1 MRAAIVGGI
10 IAIISLAAYGIVQ
23 AGWWPRVPVQ
33 QEARAEL
40 SIPPVA
46 PLDAAPATI
55 SPTELDS
62 PVAAAETPAASA
74 EGSGGADVTPV
85 EAAADPIAT
94 PAEVAANPV
103 VAPAPVS
110 ANPVIAPVAA
120 ASARPAIAPVA
131 APAAPAPAP
140 AAPPVVVAQ
149 LAPAPIAPTIRPA
162 GSPPASVAAPAAAPV
177 AAPAAAAPAAAA
189 PQAAAAPPPPA
200 IKAPNIACANPNAMG
215 VSRVVEIDTTG
226 GPGFGSQHFR
236 TLDFLRD
243 HEVVLTFDDGPWLNN
258 TSAVLKALADQ
269 CLRATFF
276 PIGKHATYYPEILK
290 QDVAAGHTIGSH
302 TWSHAD
308 LTKKTPDEAKEEIEK
323 GLSAVHFY
331 AGAATA
337 PFFRFPDLRH
347 PPEMLT
353 YLGQRN
359 IAIFSTDIDSFDFK
373 IKKPD
378 VLIKSVMGKLNKLGK
393 GIILMH
399 DFQKVT
405 ATALPELLGQLKA
418 NGFKIVHMVP
428 KDQVTTL
435 PQFDEAVLKDQK
447 LPTLS
452 TRPTSSVVRT
462 ISEVPGAQPG
472 PQ

>member
-1 MRAAIVGGI
+1 
-10 IAIISLAAYGIVQ
+10 LAAYGIVQ
-23 AGWWPRVPVQ
+23 AGWWPRVPAPQAQLSVPPGPA
-33 QEARAEL
+33 EAALAATAPAEL
-40 SIPPVA
+40 ASDSTI
-46 PLDAAPATI
+46 APAEAPGDAI
-55 SPTELDS
+55 EA
-62 PVAAAETPAASA
+62 PV
-74 EGSGGADVTPV
+74 
-85 EAAADPIAT
+85 
-94 PAEVAANPV
+94 EVAANPIAV
-103 VAPAPVS
+103 PAEPTASPIAAPAPVE
-110 ANPVIAPVAA
+110 APAAVQVAA
-120 ASARPAIAPVA
+120 PATPAPIARPAIAAVA
-131 APAAPAPAP
+131 APPSPAP
-140 AAPPVVVAQ
+140 AAPPTMMAQ

-162 GSPPASVAAPAAAPV
+162 GTPAAPV
-177 AAPAAAAPAAAA
+177 ATPAAAAPAAVAA
-189 PQAAAAPPPPA
+189 PAPPSAPALPA
-200 IKAPNIACANPNAMG
+200 IKRPDIACANPNAMG

-226 GPGFGSQHFR
+226 GPGFGSQHFK

-258 TSAVLKALADQ
+258 TPAVLKALADQ

-359 IAIFSTDIDSFDFK
+359 IATFSTDIDSFDFK

-378 VLIKSVMGKLNKLGK
+378 VLIKSLMGKLNKQGK

-435 PQFDEAVLKDQK
+435 PQFDEEVLKDQK
-447 LPTLS
+447 LPTVS
-452 TRPTSSVVRT
+452 NRPTSSVVRT
-462 ISEVPGAQPG
+462 ISEVPGDAAKP
-472 PQ
+472 